1 MTKFGTTVGPKGTET
16 IISMS
21 DLTKAGWN
29 VVWKDGEVEIS
40 KGKIKLP
47 VQITGTTP
55 VLPIKLCLELIE
67 EIEKSKMTKKEKQN
81 L

>member
-1 MTKFGTTVGPKGTET
+1 VT
-16 IISMS
+16 

-29 VVWKDGEVEIS
+29 VVWKDGKVEIS

-47 VQITGTTP
+47 VQIAGNTP
-55 VLPIKLCLELIE
+55 ALPIRLCLELIE